1 MTMEPTDTAET
12 ADSADPAARAE
23 RPSRRPTLK
32 DVAAALRVSPMTVSN
47 AYNRPDQIAPAT
59 RARVLAGAARLG
71 YPGPDPTARSLR
83 RRRAGVVGLLYAGPL
98 SYAFSDPAAVL
109 FLQGVSL
116 ATEAARLGLLL
127 LSGSAPED
135 TALVA
140 EAAVDGLITFALA
153 DDDPLLD
160 AALGRRLPLVLVD
173 QPALAGV
180 ASVGIDDAGGARAA
194 AAHLMEQGRRRV
206 GVMSLGLGPGPDRR
220 GGPADARRQVA
231 ATQPVARA
239 RLRGYATAL
248 EAAGIPWA
256 GVPVYECAT
265 LTLAEG
271 ARAAAWL
278 LEQEPR
284 PTALLAMSDQFALGA
299 LDAARALGLRVPED
313 VAVVGFDDIPAAARA
328 EPGLTTVRQ
337 PHVEKGQ
344 RAGHLLIASI
354 QGARPDL
361 ATAAVILPTEL
372 VVRGSTVRVPPVT
385 SGERI
390 PV

>member
-1 MTMEPTDTAET
+1 MEPTDIAET
-12 ADSADPAARAE
+12 VDSADLAARVE
-23 RPSRRPTLK
+23 RPGRRPTLK

-98 SYAFSDPAAVL
+98 SYAFSDPAAVP

-180 ASVGIDDAGGARAA
+180 ASVGIDDEGGARVA
-194 AAHLMEQGRRRV
+194 AAHLLEQGRRV

-220 GGPADARRQVA
+220 GGPADARRQA
-231 ATQPVARA
+231 TATQPVARA

-248 EAAGIPWA
+248 EAAGVPWTS
-256 GVPVYECAT
+256 VPVYECAT
-265 LTLAEG
+265 LSPAEG

-278 LEQEPR
+278 LEREPR

-344 RAGHLLIASI
+344 RAGRLLIASI
-354 QGARPDL
+354 QGVRPDP
-361 ATAAVILPTEL
+361 AAEAVVLPTEL
-372 VVRGSTVRVPPVT
+372 VVRGSTVRA
-385 SGERI
+385 SLRR
-390 PV
+390 